1 MSKEKKPARK
11 FRLSIGAIVLWSML
25 VLMVVGIVVLGGMKT
40 PEEVVETVSEKAVT
54 VRALVVEPRVID
66 DRVVLPGR
74 VEADKSAQLAAEKNG
89 RIVEVIVDRGDRV
102 KAGQVLL
109 RIDGRHWDV
118 YGRQAAIEL
127 ADAERDL
134 ARWEKL
140 KGEGAVSS
148 SEFDAMK
155 RRRDLAEVAA
165 DEAAVHVSQCDIV
178 SPIDGVVDARF
189 VEPGEYLVEGQ
200 RVFTIVNRELL
211 NVVVRV
217 PEKDIGAVKQGMRLT
232 MHSDALPGF
241 DLVGRV
247 NFIAQAGDATA
258 NTFAVELAVE
268 NPPSALRPGMVV
280 DVDLLREVRQD
291 AIVVPLAAVIPKR
304 GDHVVFIVKDG
315 LAVLRVVRIDA
326 IVGADVVLASG
337 LEPGVR
343 LVVEGH
349 RTLQD
354 GVPVVIDSEMASAQ
368 E

>member
-1 MSKEKKPARK
+1 MSKERKPERK
-11 FRLSIGAIVLWSML
+11 FRLSIGAVVLWSML
-25 VLMVVGIVVLGGMKT
+25 ALAIVAIIVLGGLRE
-40 PEEVVETVSEKAVT
+40 PAELVEAVSEKAVT
-54 VRALVVEPRVID
+54 VRTRVVEPRAID

-89 RIVEVIVDRGDRV
+89 RIVEVTADRGDTV
-102 KAGQVLL
+102 TAGQVLL

-134 ARWEKL
+134 ARWDKL

-165 DEAAVHVSQCDIV
+165 EEAAVHVSQCEII

-200 RVFTIVNRELL
+200 LVFTIVSRDQL
-211 NVVVRV
+211 NVVVKV
-217 PEKDIGAVKQGMRLT
+217 PEKDIGAVKHGMRLT
-232 MHSDALPGF
+232 MHSDALSDS

-247 NFIAQAGDATA
+247 NFIAQAGDRTA
-258 NTFAVELAVE
+258 NTFAVELVVE
-268 NPPSALRPGMVV
+268 SPPPALRPGMVV
-280 DVDLLREVRQD
+280 DVDLLRGVRHD
-291 AIVVPLAAVIPKR
+291 AIVAPLAAVIPKR
-304 GDHVVFIVKDG
+304 GDHVVFVVKDG
-315 LAVLRVVRIDA
+315 LAVLRVVRIET

-337 LEPGVR
+337 LESGEL
-343 LVVEGH
+343 LVIEGH

-354 GVPVVIDSEMASAQ
+354 GVPVIVESETPPTQ